1 MSETSS
7 MQDAPPLAPEDQARA
22 NVYGLLARLFHAA
35 PDAQLLGELLNAAAG
50 SGGDEAGEA
59 GAGELDRAW
68 RDVLEASRTAFPAML
83 EAEHTT
89 LFVGTGKSE
98 VTPYLS
104 QYVMRHE
111 SDTPLSELRGAL
123 LRLGISRRVGVP
135 EYEDHIA
142 CVFETMGYLIAVQR
156 RSLEEQKAFF
166 ERFVYAGATAFCN
179 AVTASAHATFYGL
192 VARYALRFIEIE
204 QKAFTMLG

>member
-1 MSETSS
+1 MH
-7 MQDAPPLAPEDQARA
+7 DAPPLAPEDQARA
-22 NVYGLLARLFHAA
+22 NVYGLLARLFYAA
-35 PDAQLLGELLNAAAG
+35 PDAQLLGELLHAEAG
-50 SGGDEAGEA
+50 SGNDEEGDS
-59 GAGELDRAW
+59 GAGPLNRAW
-68 RDVLEASRTAFPAML
+68 LDVLKASRTAFPATL

-104 QYVMRHE
+104 HYVMRHE

-156 RSLEEQKAFF
+156 RPPEEQKAFF
-166 ERFVYAGATAFCN
+166 DRFVYAGATAFCN
-179 AVTASAHATFYGL
+179 AVTASAHATFYGF
-192 VARYALRFIEIE
+192 VARYALRFIEVE
-204 QKAFTMLG
+204 HKAFSMLG